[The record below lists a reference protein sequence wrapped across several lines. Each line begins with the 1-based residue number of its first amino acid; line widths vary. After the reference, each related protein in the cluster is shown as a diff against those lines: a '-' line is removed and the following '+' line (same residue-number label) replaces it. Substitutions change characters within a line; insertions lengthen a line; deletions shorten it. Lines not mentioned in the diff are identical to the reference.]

1 MEAMVK
7 RCEKKPQKNTV
18 CTKVGDRA
26 LNDLQQVDT
35 GNSTSFTGKSS
46 INRRYPLRL

>member
-7 RCEKKPQKNTV
+7 RCENKPQKNTV
-18 CTKVGDRA
+18 CAKVGDRA

-35 GNSTSFTGKSS
+35 GNVSQENPPS
-46 INRRYPLRL
+46 IGDTL